1 MTPPLPQPPKR
12 KCSHTGFWISIAVL
26 GVFLIVSM
34 MINMGLFVSLA
45 AKAGAPVGGRAQDEF
60 PVFTEKW
67 SYGSGDVKAV
77 RIAIEGAIFRE
88 SEESLFGIR
97 YDRIEAILRQIRAAM
112 NDEDVMA
119 ILLEVDSPGGDL
131 TACDEIYKALER
143 FKQSADGRKIIVFV
157 RSMAASGGYYVSAPA
172 DWIIAEPTSILG
184 SIGVI
189 MQTLN
194 WKGMSDKIG
203 LTDVTIK
210 SGTNKDLL
218 NPFREVSPEQVAQL
232 QVMIDSMYQQF
243 FSIVLTNRGVDAESL
258 KALADGRIFSADV
271 ALANRLIDQIGYWED
286 AVAKLSELLGE
297 TSVRIVQYQRR
308 PEFFELLSEIK
319 SPLHLTRSGLWD
331 AATPRLM
338 YLWRP

>member
-1 MTPPLPQPPKR
+1 MTPPLPQPR
-12 KCSHTGFWISIAVL
+12 RCSHVGFWISISVL
-26 GVFLIVSM
+26 GVFLLFSMIV
-34 MINMGLFVSLA
+34 NMGLFVGLA
-45 AKAGAPVGGRAQDEF
+45 AKSGTSIGGKAEDEF
-60 PVFTEKW
+60 PTFTEKW
-67 SYGSGDVKAV
+67 SYGAGDVKAV
-77 RIAIEGAIFRE
+77 RIAVEGAIFRE
-88 SEESLFGIR
+88 SEESIFGIR
-97 YDRIEAILRQIRAAM
+97 YDRIEAIIRQIRAAK
-112 NDEDVMA
+112 NDEAVKA

-131 TACDEIYKALER
+131 TSSDEIYKALQD
-143 FKQSADGRKIIVFV
+143 FKQSAEGRKIVVFV

-172 DWIIAEPTSILG
+172 DWIIAEPTSIIG

-194 WKGMSDKIG
+194 WKGLSDRIG

-218 NPFREVSPEQVAQL
+218 NPFRDVSPEQVAQL

-243 FSIVLTNRGVDAESL
+243 FTIVQTNRSIDTESL
-258 KALADGRIFSADV
+258 KAIADGRIFSADI
-271 ALANRLIDQIGYWED
+271 ALKNRLIDQIGYWED
-286 AVAKLSELLGE
+286 AAAKVSELLGE
-297 TSVRIVQYQRR
+297 TAVRIVRYERR

-319 SPLHLTRSGLWD
+319 SPISLSRSGLSD

>member
-1 MTPPLPQPPKR
+1 ML
-12 KCSHTGFWISIAVL
+12 GIFLFISMV
-26 GVFLIVSM
+26 V
-34 MINMGLFVSLA
+34 NMGLFVGLA
-45 AKAGAPVGGRAQDEF
+45 AKTGTTISGQAEDEY
-60 PVFTEKW
+60 PTFTEKW

-77 RIAIEGAIFRE
+77 RITIEGAIFRE
-88 SEESLFGIR
+88 SEQSLFGIR

-112 NDEDVMA
+112 NDTSVMA

-131 TACDEIYKALER
+131 TSCDEIYTALEN
-143 FKQSADGRKIIVFV
+143 FKRSLEGRKIVVFV

-172 DWIIAEPTSILG
+172 DWIVAEPTSILG

-218 NPFREVSPEQVAQL
+218 NPFRDVSPEQVAQL

-243 FSIVLTNRGVDAESL
+243 FTIVQTNRGVETESL
-258 KALADGRIFSADV
+258 KAIADGRIFTAQV
-271 ALANRLIDQIGYWED
+271 ALENKLIDQIGYWED
-286 AVAKLSELLGE
+286 AVAKLPELLGE
-297 TSVRIVQYQRR
+297 TTVKIVRYERR
-308 PEFFELLSEIK
+308 PDFFELLSEIK
-319 SPLHLTRSGLWD
+319 SPLNLSRSGLWD

>member
-1 MTPPLPQPPKR
+1 M
-12 KCSHTGFWISIAVL
+12 L
-26 GVFLIVSM
+26 GVFLIVSLM
-34 MINMGLFVSLA
+34 MNMGLFVSLA
-45 AKAGAPVGGRAQDEF
+45 AKTGTPVGGRAQDEF

-77 RIAIEGAIFRE
+77 RIAIAGAIFRE
-88 SEESLFGIR
+88 SKDSLFGIR

-119 ILLEVDSPGGDL
+119 ILLEVDSPGGEL

-143 FKQSADGRKIIVFV
+143 FKRSADGRKIVVFV

-172 DWIIAEPTSILG
+172 DWIVAEPTSILG

-210 SGTNKDLL
+210 SGANKDLL
-218 NPFREVSPEQVAQL
+218 NPFHEVSTEQVAQL
-232 QVMIDSMYQQF
+232 QAMIDSMYQQF
-243 FSIVLTNRGVDAESL
+243 FSIVRTHRGVDAENL

-286 AVAKLSELLGE
+286 AVAKVSELLGE

-308 PEFFELLSEIK
+308 PEFFELLSEIRA
-319 SPLHLTRSGLWD
+319 PLHLTRSGLWD